1 MKVFIKFR
9 SVLLFSVLI
18 VFTAN
23 ARSQTSMPDELTKS
37 PLKDQINYIEEH
49 TKIYENFRAI
59 REDMFQ
65 KIKKNIL
72 DSLST
77 TSSRV
82 AALNSRNSGFNRTID
97 SLQLSLDSTKT
108 SLTEITSSKNSV
120 KFLGMEVEK
129 GTYNTIMWSIV
140 IGLLLI
146 TLVVF
151 LIYKRNQ
158 SVIDNRNKDLQD
170 LRTEFEVY
178 RKTSREAR
186 EKMAQQHFNELKR
199 LRGE

>member
-82 AALNSRNSGFNRTID
+82 AALNSRNSGSNRTID
-97 SLQLSLDSTKT
+97 SLQSSLDSTKT
-108 SLTEITSSKNSV
+108 SLTEITRSKNSV

>member
-108 SLTEITSSKNSV
+108 SLTEITRSKNSV